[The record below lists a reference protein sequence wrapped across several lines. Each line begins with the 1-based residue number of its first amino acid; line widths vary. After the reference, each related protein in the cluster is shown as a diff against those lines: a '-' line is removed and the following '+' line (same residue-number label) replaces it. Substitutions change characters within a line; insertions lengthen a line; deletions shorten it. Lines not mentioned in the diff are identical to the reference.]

1 MLMKNVHT
9 TVLLQE
15 TVDLLN
21 LKKGDI
27 VVDGTLGAGG
37 HTLHMLEKMN
47 GDIYVLGIDLDQHA
61 LDRSLVRITNAGWKD
76 KVVLVKGNFGSI
88 EKAIGETHWK
98 TINKVVLDLGFSSN
112 QLELEGRGFS
122 FMKDEPL
129 VMTLSDSPEDV
140 TAYDVVNHW
149 GEETIAD
156 IIYGFGEEQ
165 FSRRIAK
172 AIVEARKEKP
182 IETTFQLADIVKQSV
197 PLFYQK
203 GRLHPAT
210 KTFQAIRIAV
220 NRELENLKAFL
231 ESMPRIMAPK
241 GRVAIISFHS
251 LEDRIVKR
259 AFHQMEDDGIG
270 TRITKKPVGP
280 SEEELHENPRSRSA
294 KLRVFEIN

>member
-1 MLMKNVHT
+1 MKNVHI

-15 TVDLLN
+15 TIDS
-21 LKKGDI
+21 LKLQKGDI
-27 VVDGTLGAGG
+27 VLDGTLGAGG
-37 HTLHMLEKMN
+37 HTLKMLEEMH
-47 GDIYVLGIDLDQHA
+47 GDIYVLGTDVDELA
-61 LDRSLVRITNAGWKD
+61 LERSRKRIEDAGFSG
-76 KVVLVKGNFGSI
+76 KVTFVKSNFSEV
-88 EKAIGETHWK
+88 EKALGEMDSK
-98 TINKVVLDLGFSSN
+98 SINKAVLDLGFSSN
-112 QLELEGRGFS
+112 QLEVDGRGFS

-129 VMTLSDSPEDV
+129 LMTLSNTPEDV

-182 IETTFQLADIVKQSV
+182 IETTKELAEIVKASV

-203 GRLHPAT
+203 GKIHPAT

-220 NRELENLKAFL
+220 NRELEHLKIFL
-231 ESMPRIMAPK
+231 ESLPRIMARK

-259 AFHQMEDDGIG
+259 VFHQMELDGLG
-270 TRITKKPVGP
+270 TRITKKPIIP
-280 SEEELHENPRSRSA
+280 SEDEIRENPRSRSA
-294 KLRVFEIN
+294 KLRVFEFA